1 MPRLLTLRAT
11 ICVLSVIFSFGVAAR
26 DPVLP
31 RQAAVASAHPL
42 ATAAGHEILAQG
54 GNAFDAAVAVS
65 AVLGVVQPQSSGFG
79 GGGFWL
85 LHRAAD
91 GYEIMVD
98 GREAAPSAATHDM
111 YLDANR
117 KPDRNASLVGA
128 RAAAIPGMPA
138 ALGYLNQNFGRL
150 TLAQCLAPA
159 IRLARDGFPISP
171 DLAQMIG
178 YVADRL
184 RQNPTARE
192 TFLVANEPPSPGTVL
207 RQPALAATLAQLAEH
222 GMAAYYRGPLA
233 QAQVAAVR
241 EAGGI
246 WTEQDLASYE
256 VKLRAPVIGTYRG
269 VRISTAAPPSSGGI
283 VLMEVM
289 QMLERF
295 DLERMDATA
304 RRHLVIEA
312 LRRGYRD
319 RAEFLG
325 DPDFTAMPI
334 SRLLDPAYTASL
346 AQTIDLRRATPSATL
361 PAAGRGKTEGTDT
374 THYSVLDREG
384 NRVAGTVS
392 INTPFG
398 SGVVVPA
405 TGIVMNNHM
414 DDFATSPLVPNA
426 WGLVGVTANA
436 IAPGKRPLSSMS
448 PTFVETSDRV
458 GILGTP
464 GGSRIISMVLL
475 AVLDFAAGHGPES
488 WVSVPRFHHQ
498 YLPDRVQFEPGVF
511 SPADLDAL
519 RALGHAVEET
529 RTYGDMHAIE
539 WRKIDGEVTAASDPR
554 GEGQALTR

>member
-1 MPRLLTLRAT
+1 MPHLRTLRAT
-11 ICVLSVIFSFGVAAR
+11 IGILAVVFSFGVAAR
-26 DPVLP
+26 EPVLP
-31 RQAAVASAHPL
+31 QKAAVASAQPL

-65 AVLGVVQPQSSGFG
+65 AALGVVKPQSSGFG

-91 GYEIMVD
+91 GYEIMID
-98 GREAAPSAATHDM
+98 GREAAPGTAAPEM
-111 YLDANR
+111 FLDASG

-128 RAAAIPGMPA
+128 RAAGIPGMPA
-138 ALGYLNQNFGRL
+138 ALGYLNQHFGRL
-150 TLAQCLAPA
+150 PLAQCLAPA
-159 IRLARDGFPISP
+159 IRLAREGFPVSS
-171 DLAQMIG
+171 DLARVLG
-178 YVADRL
+178 FVADRL
-184 RQNPTARE
+184 RQDPAGRAI
-192 TFLVANEPPSPGTVL
+192 FLVADGPPSVGTIL
-207 RQPALAATLAQLAEH
+207 RQPALAATLQQLAEH
-222 GMAAYYRGPLA
+222 GMEAYYRGPLA
-233 QAQVAAVR
+233 KSQVDAVR

-246 WTEQDLASYE
+246 WTEHDLASYT
-256 VKLRAPVIGTYRG
+256 VKLRAPIVGRYRG

-283 VLMEVM
+283 VL
-289 QMLERF
+289 LEALQILDQF
-295 DLERMDATA
+295 DLQNTDATT
-304 RRHLVIEA
+304 RRHLISEA
-312 LRRGYRD
+312 LRRAYRD

-325 DPDFTAMPI
+325 DPDFTTMPLA
-334 SRLLDPAYTASL
+334 RLLDPAYAARL
-346 AQTIDLRRATPSATL
+346 AQTIDLRHATPSATL
-361 PAAGRGKTEGTDT
+361 PQAGRAKPEGTDT

-405 TGIVMNNHM
+405 TGIVLNNHM

-475 AVLDFAAGHGPES
+475 AVLDFAAGHGPDS

-498 YLPDRVQFEPGVF
+498 YLPDRVQVEPGVF
-511 SPADLDAL
+511 QPAELDAL

-539 WRKIDGEVTAASDPR
+539 WRKTDGAVTAASDPR